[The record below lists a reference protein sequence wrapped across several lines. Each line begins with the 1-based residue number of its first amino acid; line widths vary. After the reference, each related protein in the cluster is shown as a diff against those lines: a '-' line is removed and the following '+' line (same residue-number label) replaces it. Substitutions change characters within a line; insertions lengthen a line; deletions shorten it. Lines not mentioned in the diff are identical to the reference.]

1 MTQPCSGS
9 EVDASGVV
17 RPPRTGVATAKQL
30 ALCFVLSVAIA
41 GTCTTSVAAQD
52 TPANDNSKR
61 RANSAATDWPRFRG
75 PNGTGISHATTV
87 PVRWNAEDYNWTTA
101 LPGHG
106 HGSPVIVGE
115 RLYVV
120 CGHKRTAER
129 IVVCVDVDSGKVLWK
144 RSFSSKKHRLHGSNS
159 YGSSTPT
166 ADAGGVVVTWADP
179 QKLTLLAL
187 DRTGKTTWERDF
199 GPHTAINGAGTSPVI
214 VDDLVV
220 LTNVQMDPNFMIRI
234 GVLPKTYPDKTVHDS
249 FLMAVDRKSG
259 KTVWKVKHKTYLAGY
274 ATPCVRT
281 LKDGRRELV
290 FLDSYFG
297 LTGVD
302 IRTGKVNWQTSRL
315 LPSRTV
321 ASPVTAGDLIFGSH
335 GRGVS
340 GDVIYAV
347 QAGDKDTK
355 PRIKYEIKKAAP
367 LTPTPIVKDQLAYL
381 WSDSGIVTCIV
392 AATGDVVW
400 RERVGGSYYGSPVWV
415 DGSLYCVDRRG
426 TVAVVAAG
434 KKYELLA
441 KVPLGEPS
449 FATPAVAG
457 GVMYFRTET
466 RLLSLGGKKKD
477 R

>member
-41 GTCTTSVAAQD
+41 GTCTTSAAAQD

-159 YGSSTPT
+159 YGSSTPA

-214 VDDLVV
+214 VDD
-220 LTNVQMDPNFMIRI
+220 T
-234 GVLPKTYPDKTVHDS
+234 TVS
-249 FLMAVDRKSG
+249 
-259 KTVWKVKHKTYLAGY
+259 
-274 ATPCVRT
+274 
-281 LKDGRRELV
+281 
-290 FLDSYFG
+290 
-297 LTGVD
+297 
-302 IRTGKVNWQTSRL
+302 
-315 LPSRTV
+315 
-321 ASPVTAGDLIFGSH
+321 
-335 GRGVS
+335 
-340 GDVIYAV
+340 
-347 QAGDKDTK
+347 
-355 PRIKYEIKKAAP
+355 
-367 LTPTPIVKDQLAYL
+367 
-381 WSDSGIVTCIV
+381 
-392 AATGDVVW
+392 
-400 RERVGGSYYGSPVWV
+400 
-415 DGSLYCVDRRG
+415 
-426 TVAVVAAG
+426 
-434 KKYELLA
+434 
-441 KVPLGEPS
+441 
-449 FATPAVAG
+449 
-457 GVMYFRTET
+457 
-466 RLLSLGGKKKD
+466 
-477 R
+477 

>member
-1 MTQPCSGS
+1 MNVTDPFADLLLRLTLSLAITGILAPISSAQQTSASDSPKQGS
-9 EVDASGVV
+9 K
-17 RPPRTGVATAKQL
+17 TTA
-30 ALCFVLSVAIA
+30 
-41 GTCTTSVAAQD
+41 G
-52 TPANDNSKR
+52 
-61 RANSAATDWPRFRG
+61 DWPRFRG
-75 PNGTGISHATTV
+75 PNGTGISHAKTV
-87 PVRWNAEDYNWTTA
+87 PVKWTTNDYNWVMD

-106 HGSPVIVGE
+106 HGSPVIFGE
-115 RLYVV
+115 KLYVV
-120 CGHKRTAER
+120 CGQKRTAER
-129 IVVCVDVDSGKVLWK
+129 IVVCVDVESGQILWK

-159 YGSSTPT
+159 YGSSTPA
-166 ADAGGVVVTWADP
+166 ADADGVVVTWADP
-179 QKLTLLAL
+179 KKLVLMAL
-187 DRTGKTTWERDF
+187 DRAGKIVWQRDL
-199 GPHTAINGAGTSPVI
+199 GPHTAINGAGTSPII
-214 VDDLVV
+214 VGDLVV
-220 LTNVQMDPNFMIRI
+220 LMNVQMDPNFMIRI

-259 KTVWKVKHKTYLAGY
+259 KTVWQVKRKTYLAGY
-274 ATPCVRT
+274 ATPCVRV
-281 LKDGRRELV
+281 LKDGRQELV

-297 LTGVD
+297 LTGVKM
-302 IRTGKVNWQTSRL
+302 RTGKISWQTSRL

-321 ASPVTAGDLIFGSH
+321 ASPVMAGDLVFGSH

-347 QAGDKDTK
+347 EVGGKDTK
-355 PRIKYEIKKAAP
+355 PRVKYEIKKAAP
-367 LTPTPIVKDQLAYL
+367 LTPTLIVKDQLAYL

-426 TVAVVAAG
+426 TVVVIAAG
-434 KKYELLA
+434 KKYGLLA
-441 KVPLGEPS
+441 RVPLGEPS

-466 RLLSLGGKKKD
+466 KLLSLGGKKKD